1 MSRPRGKLASKSLSG
16 DLPLFDSPS
25 APPAA
30 PPAPAPPSPPRAAPV
45 SSPLAAA
52 APASNSQLTVH
63 DQSGN
68 GRHLHDLP
76 VPAREVLGYPLRFL
90 EPLTTHTQ
98 LAATL
103 VCEVVTSA
111 RLKLLGQHV
120 VFTTSKPAYVVA
132 REKRWPAFVGREFAL
147 LALAVEHDR
156 LEPRRFAEWLER
168 KAGDASMRI
177 DGAMAM
183 GDLGAEEVERITP
196 KGWAVERVLA
206 ELGLRLLAVG
216 TGAELPGPLA
226 VAQEKP
232 AAAEQPLEP
241 NEPSD
246 TRGAA

>member
-52 APASNSQLTVH
+52 APASNRQLTVH

-68 GRHLHDLP
+68 GR
-76 VPAREVLGYPLRFL
+76 LRVL